1 MEDREARRARQAA
14 IVAEKRARLEAQIK
28 ASTDFIFGGG
38 QQQQANH
45 QLGRFRPPAFPPHRA
60 PAAVHPAVPQRAPA
74 EPRHGAQPTARSFD
88 FVACERCLL
97 PVRGVELEEHRQQSC
112 VPCRSDDDQERV
124 PDDAASKQV
133 SDAQGPQVDA
143 AGVVPTAAVNA
154 EASGGGNVQS
164 WTVRGE
170 CVICLEGAG
179 VKEGVEEGVRCSG
192 GAHFVCCDCLDPYV
206 RSQSEEND
214 IFRARGAKIVCPMG
228 AEGCSSSFSHKDL
241 ALHVSHDTFERYLRA
256 RELAHETRVLEDL
269 RLDDEKRAKDEKS
282 GKLSEDNVLTI
293 SIPTRQVHSRPY
305 PHAGLSS
312 RLEVHEMRANVVS
325 ALFALKIAP
334 PMRMRT
340 LQGVRG
346 THART
351 CFRDVSGSRRH
362 NGLVGLRWSDHAAV
376 TWEGEL
382 TGRQMRLLLSRLSS
396 AVKQHVLSLL
406 EPHLADLNIRVSE
419 V

>member
-282 GKLSEDNVLTI
+282 GKLSEDN
-293 SIPTRQVHSRPY
+293 
-305 PHAGLSS
+305 AS
-312 RLEVHEMRANVVS
+312 RLVKFTVDRILTLACPRCSQAFVDYDGCS
-325 ALFALKIAP
+325 ALKCTRCGCGFCAFCLEDCASDA
-334 PMRMRT
+334 
-340 LQGVRG
+340 
-346 THART
+346 HAHVAR
-351 CFRDVSGSRRH
+351 CPWNPRKDVFSRRE
-362 NGLVGLRWSDHAAV
+362 RFEEAQR
-376 TWEGEL
+376 TRRIEM
-382 TGRQMRLLLSRLSS
+382 MRLLLSRLSS